1 MKKKQTDQSN
11 WETEKSKIDLEKAEQ
26 LKAILD
32 SDVFNEAVE
41 ELKADLLIRTTVS
54 NDDNSVL
61 QVHKQVQAIDLVKQ
75 RLYTL
80 YNEASGEYK

>member
-11 WETEKSKIDLEKAEQ
+11 WGTEKSKINLEKAEQ

-41 ELKADLLIRTTVS
+41 ELKADLLIRITVS
-54 NDDNSVL
+54 NDDNSVI
-61 QVHKQVQAIDLVKQ
+61 QIYKQVQAIELVTQ
-75 RLYTL
+75 RLHTL
-80 YNEASGEYK
+80 YNETSGEFK

>member
-80 YNEASGEYK
+80 YNETSGEYK

>member
-61 QVHKQVQAIDLVKQ
+61 QVHKQVQAIDLVTQ
-75 RLYTL
+75 RLHTL
-80 YNEASGEYK
+80 YNESSGEYK